1 MIQVAQILF
10 AAVFTAVVS
19 LLLGKLLLKLLRV
32 ELYRSEELFLGFA
45 LGSAGLSTLV
55 FLLSVAHLAYS
66 WVFFAAGC
74 GIVAVAY
81 WQQAIRFTPQRF
93 PPLPRLWKLLFAI
106 LYSGFGVWYLI
117 SALLPEAST
126 DGNLYHV
133 ALPALYL
140 REHHIPA
147 ITTNML
153 ACLSE
158 GVEMLYLFAFSFGR
172 HSATAMV
179 HLLFTLAAPLGILS
193 YARRSGFPIAGVVG
207 SMLFFLSPTVA
218 YFGTMPYVDV
228 ALAAVVFGLF
238 YFLQIWWEE
247 QNDRLLIPGGMLA
260 GFAYGIKLTAGI
272 AVVYALGAIVARR
285 WRTRGPLVRPAL
297 LVIVPAL
304 VLIAPWIVK
313 NTIVMHNP
321 VAPFGNRIFPNPYLY
336 PYMETAYANVMGSLR
351 GMTPWEWPYGVTTR
365 GPRSPGFLGPLF
377 LLSPLALLAL
387 WIPAG
392 RRVLAALA
400 IFALP
405 CLAVVDARFF
415 LPVLMFVSLAL
426 AMVLCRWR
434 IVAAAV
440 ILLHAAAALPP
451 VMEKYAHRSGP
462 RLPWPEWRAALR
474 LTPESAYLET
484 RVDYGLGQ
492 LLEQNVGP
500 RERVFAFQAFQQGYH
515 SRQLIVE
522 WQSAQGVRLGE
533 PLRAAANNSLLPG
546 DRHQFAFPAL
556 TARRV
561 RLLQVVK
568 TAQDDWNIAE
578 VRILENG
585 VELPRAPEWRLRAS
599 PNPWDVQ
606 LAFDNSPLTFW
617 APRRHPVPGDFLEV
631 DFGKPL
637 RFDEVVVDCQRSD
650 AASRMS
656 LQLET
661 DPGKWRIMDDTHE
674 IFPNAVPPRMR
685 RAAIENMERQGIGW
699 LAIHDLDPV
708 ARDLLMRQAQWGI
721 RLVGA
726 SGRYRLYRLQ

>member
-10 AAVFTAVVS
+10 AAAFTAVVS
-19 LLLGKLLLKLLRV
+19 LLFGRLLLKLLRI
-32 ELYRSEELFLGFA
+32 ELYRSEELFLGFV

-55 FLLSVAHLAYS
+55 FLLSIVHLAYS

-74 GIVAVAY
+74 VIIVVAY
-81 WQQAIRFTPQRF
+81 WQQTIHFTPRRF
-93 PPLPRLWKLLFAI
+93 DPLPRLWKLLFAV
-106 LYSGFGVWYLI
+106 LYCGFGFWYLLA
-117 SALLPEAST
+117 ALQPEASP

-179 HLLFTLAAPLGILS
+179 HLLFSLAAPLGILS
-193 YARRSGFPIAGVVG
+193 YARRIGFPVAGVVG

-238 YFLQIWWEE
+238 YFLQIWWAE
-247 QNDRLLIPGGMLA
+247 QNDRLLIPAGMLA

-272 AVVYALGAIVARR
+272 SIVYALGAIMARR
-285 WRTRGPLVRPAL
+285 WRSRGPFVRPAL
-297 LVIVPAL
+297 LVTVSAL
-304 VLIAPWIVK
+304 VLMAPWIVK
-313 NTIVMHNP
+313 NIIVMHNP

-336 PYMETAYANVMGSLR
+336 PYMETVYANVMGSLR
-351 GMTPWEWPYGVTTR
+351 GMKPWEWPYEATTR
-365 GPRSPGFLGPLF
+365 GTRTQGFLGPLF

-387 WIPAG
+387 WVPAG

-415 LPVLMFVSLAL
+415 LPVLMFVSVAL
-426 AMVLCRWR
+426 AMVLSRWK

-440 ILLHAAAALPP
+440 LLLHAAAALPP
-451 VMEKYAHRSGP
+451 VMMKYAHRSGP
-462 RLPWPEWRAALR
+462 RLTWPVWRAALR
-474 LTPESAYLET
+474 LTPESAYLEK
-484 RVDYGLGQ
+484 RLDYGFGQ
-492 LLEQNVGP
+492 LLDQNVAP
-500 RERVFAFQAFQQGYH
+500 RERVFAFQAFQQAYH
-515 SRQLIVE
+515 SRQVIVE
-522 WQSAQGVRLGE
+522 WQSALGIRLGE
-533 PLRAAANNSLLPG
+533 PLRAATNNSLLPV

-561 RLLQVVK
+561 RLVQVVK
-568 TAQDDWNIAE
+568 AVQDDWNVSE

-606 LAFDNSPLTFW
+606 LTFDNSPLTSW
-617 APRRHPVPGDFLEV
+617 APRRHPAPGDFLEV
-631 DFGKPL
+631 DFGRPL
-637 RFDEVVVDCQRSD
+637 RFDQVLVDTLRSD
-650 AASRMS
+650 AAHRMS

-661 DPGKWRIMDDTHE
+661 DPGRWRIMDDTHE
-674 IFPNAVPPRMR
+674 IFPNGLPPRLR
-685 RAAIENMERQGIGW
+685 RAAIENMERQGIRW
-699 LAIHDLDPV
+699 LAIHDLDPM

-721 RLVGA
+721 QLVGT
-726 SGRYRLYRLQ
+726 SGRFRLYKLL